1 MATLTGQTI
10 ADSYEQLLSLPNGG
24 LNGTSLV
31 AITDGDSD
39 TACALKIATT
49 SIAIGATHKLGFDGT
64 NTGTYISETANDI
77 LDFYSGG
84 THMLSL
90 DKTNTEVV
98 VNEAD
103 AGIDFRVESNDVAYM
118 LIVDASNN
126 AVGIGSSTVL
136 GQLTV
141 TSNTATTIDV
151 TECPRISLYND
162 QDTELV
168 DGDFLGRLT
177 FGAREKSSS
186 STDRIGAYITAIADN
201 TWTTNVET
209 SAARLQFHV
218 EDVSGSYVIATPA
231 MTIDSGGNV
240 GIGTVT
246 PDVLFDVE
254 STAGS
259 NPTVAVFGDTSH
271 NTGVFIMSQANN
283 VNIQACAKNSH
294 GTTTKLCLN
303 PNGGNVGVGTD
314 TPDTTLHISHPTTTI
329 DYYENKGLLISEAG
343 SADGLVMWSRTDSEC
358 YIGLNKDL
366 SSGTGSLALG
376 MNLDSNSNKQLALW
390 IRESGRVGIGT
401 SAPQYL
407 MDVKIADGSNNLYTA
422 RFENA
427 DATDPNGIIID
438 HSGVD
443 LSSDDT
449 GDHEYLKCE
458 DSNNTVFAVY
468 GDGDLVNEDNSYTSD
483 VRIKQDIT
491 DATSKLD
498 DINKLK
504 VRNYRYKDSNGE
516 HLSGKLGEKRLGFIA
531 DELET
536 VFPGLIRKKKV
547 EKFGTAFSDL
557 KCITWTPLV
566 AVLVKAVQ
574 ELSAKVTALENA

>member
-1 MATLTGQTI
+1 M
-10 ADSYEQLLSLPNGG
+10 
-24 LNGTSLV
+24 
-31 AITDGDSD
+31 
-39 TACALKIATT
+39 
-49 SIAIGATHKLGFDGT
+49 
-64 NTGTYISETANDI
+64 
-77 LDFYSGG
+77 
-84 THMLSL
+84 
-90 DKTNTEVV
+90 
-98 VNEAD
+98 
-103 AGIDFRVESNDVAYM
+103 
-118 LIVDASNN
+118 
-126 AVGIGSSTVL
+126 SST
-136 GQLTV
+136 
-141 TSNTATTIDV
+141 
-151 TECPRISLYND
+151 
-162 QDTELV
+162 
-168 DGDFLGRLT
+168 
-177 FGAREKSSS
+177 
-186 STDRIGAYITAIADN
+186 ST
-201 TWTTNVET
+201 TWTTDTNTKSGTVQIYDSSVSTLRITAGEST
-209 SAARLQFHV
+209 DAILELFADEGDDNADKWRLWVNDADDDLHFANYT
-218 EDVSGSYVIATPA
+218 SGSWVDKL
-231 MTIDSGGNV
+231 TIQDGGNV
-240 GIGTVT
+240 GIGTSTPTVPSSHGSAVPFVEISGT
-246 PDVLFDVE
+246 QPILALTDTSSGKEFLLVSQESEFYIYDEAATATRLLIDTNGRVGIGTTSPDVLLDVE
-254 STAGS
+254 STVGS

-343 SADGLVMWSRTDSEC
+343 SADGIVMWSRTDSEC
-358 YIGLNKDL
+358 YIGMNKDL